1 MVKWIGG
8 KKTHGQYGLQFFK
21 VCHVEDQK
29 HLVFDTQGN
38 IVTEESV
45 SLDSHNLC
53 MCNFQLVLHLYRYS
67 CLGK

>member
-1 MVKWIGG
+1 
-8 KKTHGQYGLQFFK
+8 
-21 VCHVEDQK
+21 VEDQK